1 MVFASYWN
9 QPEETDRAIRD
20 GWFHTGDLDAWDEVG
35 SIHIADPK
43 KDVSNVFLALH
54 DMIAQDANKLGMFTL
69 PGLGK
74 ITVVKKPATKA
85 RKGINPFTGEP
96 TVFKAKPA
104 RKVVKIRALK
114 NLKDAV
120 N

>member
-1 MVFASYWN
+1 VAAKKQTKKAS
-9 QPEETDRAIRD
+9 TDFTFPRAAKPRTKGEIEKQLAEALEIPR
-20 GWFHTGDLDAWDEVG
+20 
-35 SIHIADPK
+35 
-43 KDVSNVFLALH
+43 KDVSRVFQALNS
-54 DMIAQDANKLGMFTL
+54 MIAQDANRLGTFTL
-69 PGLGK
+69 PGIGK
-74 ITVVKKPATKA
+74 VTVARKPATKA

-96 TVFKAKPA
+96 TIFKAKPA